1 MKHHDEIKNRLT
13 LTIQSFFPLF
23 VWFIIKYSVNPK
35 KFIIKIEKDILLYK
49 WNVDVY
55 FRLAMRQYFLSGLI
69 TVISFVLCLYI
80 VYGLVNIREKES
92 GGWDND
98 GENLKIIRQKNDVG
112 VTFLVTYVFPL
123 FIDDINTIRNFII
136 LVSMIIFLILLLLRT
151 NLYYQNPILIM
162 LGYKI
167 YVVQISNPENRNLLN
182 KEIIAISR
190 EKLVEGRVI
199 KKKKLSDNVY
209 LMKLKERQ

>member
-80 VYGLVNIREKES
+80 VYELVNIREKES

-167 YVVQISNPENRNLLN
+167 YVVQINNPENRNLLN

-190 EKLVEGRVI
+190 ENLVEGRVI